1 MVVLFLIFGGN
12 FIFFS
17 MVYVSIYILNN
28 IMFCIL
34 VYFYILNNV
43 QGFSSLHMLANIC
56 YLLTILTGVRGY
68 LIVLLTCISI
78 FFIIHF

>member
-1 MVVLFLIFGGN
+1 MVVLFFIFGGN

-28 IMFCIL
+28 IMFCTL

-43 QGFSSLHMLANIC
+43 QGFSSLHMLTNIC